1 MTGFT
6 RFDYKD
12 LRKERDIV
20 YWNKAKLAITC
31 AIDRRTN
38 ATNRPTGTASY
49 KRDLAHV
56 KRKIPFCLH
65 VAKRCLAKFRPWRVR
80 ILGLSRIK
88 NRYKA
93 NHHHSSILLLVFVLN
108 FLYRAVFNGPSICPS
123 IHPPVRPQ
131 VRPSVQKVR
140 KRAVWL
146 LSTHPCL
153 AMDFRAFW
161 DSLSLDFCLVS
172 KLVSK
177 LE

>member
-6 RFDYKD
+6 RFDSKD

-38 ATNRPTGTASY
+38 ATNRPTGAASY
-49 KRDLAHV
+49 KRDLAQV

-80 ILGLSRIK
+80 ILGL
-88 NRYKA
+88 YEFWA

-108 FLYRAVFNGPSICPS
+108 FLNKAVFNGPSICTS
-123 IHPPVRPQ
+123 IHPPVRPSVRRS
-131 VRPSVQKVR
+131 VRPSKKCENEQ
-140 KRAVWL
+140 
-146 LSTHPCL
+146 SG
-153 AMDFRAFW
+153 
-161 DSLSLDFCLVS
+161 FCLPFRVWQWTS
-172 KLVSK
+172 EHFEIHCLSIFAS
-177 LE
+177 LASSWAS